1 MPDDG
6 LRFLLDQG
14 FPNPRL
20 PVGQLQTNVEYVHLS
35 AHAPELS
42 KKSAPDWMLY
52 LVAEAG
58 GFDGVIAKDF
68 RQVEQPE
75 ELIAL
80 TRVRLRVITW
90 KAGIDDPVTAWALI
104 VAYMPEIRKAIHS
117 HSHRIFLLPVPRL
130 IREENIVKAS
140 ARARELSGKDWGT
153 SYPEQAAISLEIMRA
168 ELRHRKRPDLSALLD
183 RKEIR
188 DRPRRKVLPGPADK
202 REKPNNAG
210 DPLFP

>member
-1 MPDDG
+1 VPDDG

-80 TRVRLRVITW
+80 TRVPCRRSPKFPSV
-90 KAGIDDPVTAWALI
+90 AHRNSPGEDCSVT
-104 VAYMPEIRKAIHS
+104 VD
-117 HSHRIFLLPVPRL
+117 
-130 IREENIVKAS
+130 
-140 ARARELSGKDWGT
+140 RA
-153 SYPEQAAISLEIMRA
+153 
-168 ELRHRKRPDLSALLD
+168 
-183 RKEIR
+183 
-188 DRPRRKVLPGPADK
+188 
-202 REKPNNAG
+202 
-210 DPLFP
+210 